1 MLCLCF
7 VLFISSLH
15 TKGERR
21 HPRKQSVLQS
31 QRTTQKKG
39 KEEEETHNHPSKL
52 NISAQFHNENR
63 FSGLQSN
70 LLGVGVILVKSGVRK
85 TN

>member
-1 MLCLCF
+1 MFFALYFSFHLYIQRQRD
-7 VLFISSLH
+7 VIRENNLFSSH
-15 TKGERR
+15 GEQ
-21 HPRKQSVLQS
+21 HK
-31 QRTTQKKG
+31 KKG
-39 KEEEETHNHPSKL
+39 REEEETHNRPSKL
-52 NISAQFHNENR
+52 NISARFHGENI